1 MQCYCIGLCAS
12 DSSMNVTVY
21 SSLPW
26 EFLCFRVSINNLL
39 LNKLNRPILWKTEI
53 KTLKNLV
60 SSYTIIVNISINYYT
75 IMNVYNKHKAHK

>member
-1 MQCYCIGLCAS
+1 
-12 DSSMNVTVY
+12 MNVTVY

-26 EFLCFRVSINNLL
+26 EFLCFRVSINNLQ
-39 LNKLNRPILWKTEI
+39 LNKLNRPIIWKTDI

-60 SSYTIIVNISINYYT
+60 SSYDFYYSPNFYNYHT